1 MKNVILGTAGHIDHG
16 KTTLIKALTGRETDN
31 LKEEKQRGI
40 SINLGFTYFDLPS
53 KKRVGIVDVPG
64 HEKFIKNML
73 AGACGID
80 IVLLVIAA
88 DEGVMP
94 QTIEHLDILNYLDV
108 KKGIIVLTK
117 CDLVDEEFIEL
128 VKDDV
133 REKTKGL
140 FIEGAPIVEVDSVSR
155 RGLDELV
162 QKIDEISEDIEEKK
176 TDAPS
181 RMSIDRVFSLKGFG
195 TIVTG
200 TLIEGKISVDD
211 EMTIYPSEKKV
222 KVRNLQVHG
231 CDVKTA
237 YAGQRTAIN
246 LSNIKVSEIQ
256 RGDVIA
262 QTGSVE
268 ESMMI
273 DVNISLVEHCKK
285 SLKHWDRI
293 RIFHGTKQIL
303 CRIVPLNEDEI
314 QYGESGYAQ
323 LRLEEK
329 IVAKKGDRFIIRSYS
344 PMDTIG
350 GGVIIDTAPKKHK
363 IYDESVIEALKIKEK
378 GELKDILEEY
388 LKLNLSNYITLKEL
402 VSYTGEKEEYVKE
415 GLNALIDENKVF
427 CVNKYYL
434 HISHYQKLKERV
446 IDILTKYHKQYRLR
460 NGILKEELR
469 SKVDNSLK
477 VKDMDVILN
486 KMAEEKDIKV
496 QDNLVSNYDFE
507 VKFNQKQLSIKKEIE
522 DKSRKNGLNS
532 LMTKDDICNKNKFYE
547 EVLEALTG
555 ETIQKLDDAYYID
568 KKVYENVK
576 KDLLEYLNKNK
587 EITVAQFR
595 DITKSNRKI
604 SIVMLEH
611 FDRNRITKRVEDK
624 RILY

>member
-31 LKEEKQRGI
+31 LKEEKLRGI

-415 GLNALIDENKVF
+415 GLNALIHENKVF

-486 KMAEEKDIKV
+486 KMVEEKDIKV

>member
-211 EMTIYPSEKKV
+211 EVTIYPSEKKV

-293 RIFHGTKQIL
+293 RVFHGTKQIL

-388 LKLNLSNYITLKEL
+388 LKLNLSNYIILKEL
-402 VSYTGEKEEYVKE
+402 VSYTGEKEGYVKE

>member
-415 GLNALIDENKVF
+415 GLNALIYENKVF
-427 CVNKYYL
+427 CINKYYL

-486 KMAEEKDIKV
+486 KMVEEKDIKV

>member
-133 REKTKGL
+133 REKKKGL

-293 RIFHGTKQIL
+293 RVFHGTKQIL

>member
-108 KKGIIVLTK
+108 KRGIIVLTK

-140 FIEGAPIVEVDSVSR
+140 FIEGAPIVEVNSVSR

>member
-80 IVLLVIAA
+80 IVLLVVAA

-94 QTIEHLDILNYLDV
+94 QTVEHLDILNYLGV

-117 CDLVDEEFIEL
+117 CDLVDEDFISL
-128 VKDDV
+128 VKDEV
-133 REKTKGL
+133 KEKTKGL
-140 FIEGAPIVEVDSVSR
+140 FIENAPIVEVDSVSG
-155 RGLDELV
+155 RGLEELV
-162 QKIDEISEDIEEKK
+162 KKIDEISEDIEEKK
-176 TDAPS
+176 IDAPA
-181 RMSIDRVFSLKGFG
+181 RMSIDRVFSLRGFG

-200 TLIEGKISVDD
+200 TLIEGKISIDD

-262 QTGSVE
+262 ETGSVE

-293 RIFHGTKQIL
+293 RVFHGTKQIL

-314 QYGESGYAQ
+314 PYGESGYAQ

-350 GGVIIDTAPKKHK
+350 GGIIIDTAPKKHK
-363 IYDESVIEALKIKEK
+363 IYDESVIETLKIKEK
-378 GELKDILEEY
+378 GELKDIIEEY
-388 LKLNLSNYITLKEL
+388 LKLNLSNYITLKDL
-402 VSYTGEKEEYVKE
+402 ISYTGDKEEYVKE
-415 GLNALIDENKVF
+415 GLDVLIKENKVIP
-427 CVNKYYL
+427 VNKYYL
-434 HISHYQKLKERV
+434 HISHYNKLKDKTM
-446 IDILTKYHKQYRLR
+446 DILNKYHKQYRLR
-460 NGILKEELR
+460 KGILKEELR
-469 SKVDNSLK
+469 SRVDSKLK
-477 VKDMDVILN
+477 VKDMDIILN
-486 KMAEEKDIKV
+486 KMAEDKQIKV
-496 QDNLVSNYDFE
+496 RDNLVSNYEFE
-507 VKFNQKQLSIKKEIE
+507 VIFNQKQLSIKKEIE
-522 DKSRKNGLNS
+522 NITRKNKLS
-532 LMTKDDICNKNKFYE
+532 CLVTKDEICNKNKFYE
-547 EVLEALTG
+547 EVLEALIG
-555 ETIQKLDDAYYID
+555 DTIQKLDDTYYVDRDI
-568 KKVYENVK
+568 YENMK
-576 KDLLEYLNKNK
+576 NELINYLKQNNQ
-587 EITVAQFR
+587 ITVAQFR
-595 DITKSNRKI
+595 DITNSNRKT
-604 SIVMLEH
+604 SIAILEH
-611 FDRNRITKRVEDK
+611 FDRNRITKRIDDK
-624 RILY
+624 RVLY

>member
-80 IVLLVIAA
+80 IVLLVVAA

-94 QTIEHLDILNYLDV
+94 QTVEHLDILNYLGV

-117 CDLVDEEFIEL
+117 CDLVDEDFISL
-128 VKDDV
+128 VKDEV
-133 REKTKGL
+133 KEKTKGL
-140 FIEGAPIVEVDSVSR
+140 FIENAPIVEVDSVSG
-155 RGLDELV
+155 RGLEELV
-162 QKIDEISEDIEEKK
+162 KKIDEISEDIEEKK
-176 TDAPS
+176 IDAPA

-200 TLIEGKISVDD
+200 TLIEGKISIDD
-211 EMTIYPSEKKV
+211 EMTIYPSKKKV

-262 QTGSVE
+262 ETGSVE

-293 RIFHGTKQIL
+293 RVFHGTKQIL

-314 QYGESGYAQ
+314 PYGESGYAQ

-350 GGVIIDTAPKKHK
+350 GGIIIDTAPKKHK
-363 IYDESVIEALKIKEK
+363 IYDESVIETLKIKEK
-378 GELKDILEEY
+378 GELKDIIEEY
-388 LKLNLSNYITLKEL
+388 LKLNLSNYITLKDL
-402 VSYTGEKEEYVKE
+402 ISYTGDKEEYVKE
-415 GLNALIDENKVF
+415 GLDVLIKENKVIP
-427 CVNKYYL
+427 VNKYYL
-434 HISHYQKLKERV
+434 HISHYNKLKDKTM
-446 IDILTKYHKQYRLR
+446 DILNKYHKQYRLR
-460 NGILKEELR
+460 KGILKEELR
-469 SKVDNSLK
+469 SRVDSKLK
-477 VKDMDVILN
+477 VKDMDIILN
-486 KMAEEKDIKV
+486 KMDEDKQIKV
-496 QDNLVSNYDFE
+496 RDNLVSNYEFE
-507 VKFNQKQLSIKKEIE
+507 VVFNQKQLSIKKEIE
-522 DKSRKNGLNS
+522 NITRKNKLS
-532 LMTKDDICNKNKFYE
+532 CLVTKDEICNKNKFYE
-547 EVLEALTG
+547 EVLEALIG
-555 ETIQKLDDAYYID
+555 DTIQKLDDTYYVD
-568 KKVYENVK
+568 KDIYENMK
-576 KDLLEYLNKNK
+576 NELINYLKQNNQ
-587 EITVAQFR
+587 ITVAQFR
-595 DITKSNRKI
+595 DITNSNRKT
-604 SIVMLEH
+604 SIAILEH
-611 FDRNRITKRVEDK
+611 FDRNRITKRIDDK
-624 RILY
+624 RVLY

>member
-128 VKDDV
+128 VKDDI
-133 REKTKGL
+133 REKTKRL

-155 RGLDELV
+155 RGLDKLV

-434 HISHYQKLKERV
+434 HISHYQKLKEKV
-446 IDILTKYHKQYRLR
+446 IEILTKYHKQYRLR

-486 KMAEEKDIKV
+486 KMSEEKDIKV

>member
-80 IVLLVIAA
+80 IVLLVVAA

-94 QTIEHLDILNYLDV
+94 QTVEHLDILNYLGV

-117 CDLVDEEFIEL
+117 CDLVDEDFISL
-128 VKDDV
+128 VKDEV
-133 REKTKGL
+133 KEKTKGL
-140 FIEGAPIVEVDSVSR
+140 FIENAPIVEVDSVSG
-155 RGLDELV
+155 RGLEELV
-162 QKIDEISEDIEEKK
+162 KKIDEISEDIEEKK
-176 TDAPS
+176 IDAPA

-200 TLIEGKISVDD
+200 TLIEGKISIDD

-262 QTGSVE
+262 ETGSVE

-273 DVNISLVEHCKK
+273 DVNISLVAHCKK

-293 RIFHGTKQIL
+293 RVFHGTKQIL

-314 QYGESGYAQ
+314 PYGESGYAQ

-350 GGVIIDTAPKKHK
+350 GGIIIDTAPKKHK
-363 IYDESVIEALKIKEK
+363 IYDESVIETLKIKEK
-378 GELKDILEEY
+378 GELKDIIEEY
-388 LKLNLSNYITLKEL
+388 LKLNLSNYITLKDL
-402 VSYTGEKEEYVKE
+402 ISYTGDKEEYVKE
-415 GLNALIDENKVF
+415 GLDVLIKENKVIP
-427 CVNKYYL
+427 VNKYYL
-434 HISHYQKLKERV
+434 HISHYNKLKDKTM
-446 IDILTKYHKQYRLR
+446 DILNKYHKQYRLR
-460 NGILKEELR
+460 KGILKEELR
-469 SKVDNSLK
+469 SRVDSKLK
-477 VKDMDVILN
+477 VKDMDIILN
-486 KMAEEKDIKV
+486 KMDEDKQIKV
-496 QDNLVSNYDFE
+496 RDNLVSNYEFE
-507 VKFNQKQLSIKKEIE
+507 VVFNQKQLSIKKEIE
-522 DKSRKNGLNS
+522 NITRKNKLS
-532 LMTKDDICNKNKFYE
+532 CLVTKDEICNKNKFYE
-547 EVLEALTG
+547 EVLEALIG
-555 ETIQKLDDAYYID
+555 DTIQKLDDTYYVD
-568 KKVYENVK
+568 KDIYENMK
-576 KDLLEYLNKNK
+576 NELINYLKQNNQ
-587 EITVAQFR
+587 ITVAQFR
-595 DITKSNRKI
+595 DITNSNRKT
-604 SIVMLEH
+604 SIAILEH
-611 FDRNRITKRVEDK
+611 FDRNRITKRIDDK
-624 RILY
+624 RVLY

>member
-80 IVLLVIAA
+80 IVLLVVAA

-94 QTIEHLDILNYLDV
+94 QTVEHLDILNYLGV

-117 CDLVDEEFIEL
+117 CDLVDEDFISL
-128 VKDDV
+128 VKDEV
-133 REKTKGL
+133 KEKTKGL
-140 FIEGAPIVEVDSVSR
+140 FIENAPIVEVDSVSG
-155 RGLDELV
+155 RGLEELV
-162 QKIDEISEDIEEKK
+162 KKIDEISEDIEEKK
-176 TDAPS
+176 IDAPA

-200 TLIEGKISVDD
+200 TLIEGKISIDD
-211 EMTIYPSEKKV
+211 EMTIYPSKKKV

-262 QTGSVE
+262 ETGSVE

-293 RIFHGTKQIL
+293 RVFHCTKQIL

-314 QYGESGYAQ
+314 PYGESGYAQ

-350 GGVIIDTAPKKHK
+350 GGIIIDTAPKKHK
-363 IYDESVIEALKIKEK
+363 IYDESVIETLKIKEK
-378 GELKDILEEY
+378 GELKDIIEEY
-388 LKLNLSNYITLKEL
+388 LKLNLSNYITLKDL
-402 VSYTGEKEEYVKE
+402 ISYTGDKEEYVKE
-415 GLNALIDENKVF
+415 GLDVLIKENKVIP
-427 CVNKYYL
+427 VNKYYL
-434 HISHYQKLKERV
+434 HISHYNKLKDKTM
-446 IDILTKYHKQYRLR
+446 DILNKYHKQYRLR
-460 NGILKEELR
+460 KGILKEELR
-469 SKVDNSLK
+469 SRVDSKLK
-477 VKDMDVILN
+477 VKDMDIILN
-486 KMAEEKDIKV
+486 KMAEDKQIKV
-496 QDNLVSNYDFE
+496 RDNLVSNYEFE
-507 VKFNQKQLSIKKEIE
+507 VVFNQKQLSIKKEIE
-522 DKSRKNGLNS
+522 NITRKNKLS
-532 LMTKDDICNKNKFYE
+532 CLVTKDEICNKNKFYE
-547 EVLEALTG
+547 EVLEALIG
-555 ETIQKLDDAYYID
+555 DTIQKLDDTYYVD
-568 KKVYENVK
+568 KDIYENMK
-576 KDLLEYLNKNK
+576 NELINYLKQNNQ
-587 EITVAQFR
+587 ITVAQFR
-595 DITKSNRKI
+595 DITNSNRKT
-604 SIVMLEH
+604 SIAILEH
-611 FDRNRITKRVEDK
+611 FDRNRITKRIDDK
-624 RILY
+624 RVLY

>member
-460 NGILKEELR
+460 NGILKEELK

-486 KMAEEKDIKV
+486 KMVEEKDIKV

-507 VKFNQKQLSIKKEIE
+507 VEFNQKQLSIKKEIE

>member
-16 KTTLIKALTGRETDN
+16 KTTLIKTLTGRETDN

-128 VKDDV
+128 VKDDI

-155 RGLDELV
+155 RGLDKLV

-547 EVLEALTG
+547 EVLEALTD

>member
-128 VKDDV
+128 VKDDI
-133 REKTKGL
+133 REKTKRL

-314 QYGESGYAQ
+314 QYGKSGYAQ

-434 HISHYQKLKERV
+434 HISHYQKLKEKV
-446 IDILTKYHKQYRLR
+446 IEILTKYHKQYRLR

-486 KMAEEKDIKV
+486 KMVEEKDIKV